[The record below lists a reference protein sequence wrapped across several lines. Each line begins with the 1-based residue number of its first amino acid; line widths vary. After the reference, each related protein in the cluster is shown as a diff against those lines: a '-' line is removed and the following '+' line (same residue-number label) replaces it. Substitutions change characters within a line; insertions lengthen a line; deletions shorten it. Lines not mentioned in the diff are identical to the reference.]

1 MIKKIR
7 MRFLIFTLFFLS
19 VLSSGA
25 ELSFLDDTPL
35 GQCGINSLYLCLKY
49 HKIDVNLKGMYST
62 IVPDSENK
70 VSLRQLADYVKNKR
84 LYIKAIIKPSVAD
97 IEQSL
102 KNDTSMIVQYAI
114 ELPDKSKFKHIVG
127 LVKPGNTILLL
138 DYPRQAQEI
147 SSEDLVKMASM
158 SDGLLVISKKPVVS
172 TAEFLNFKSLKSIGF
187 YLVLLGVTVVIAVFA
202 ISRRKHNTETE

>member
-7 MRFLIFTLFFLS
+7 MRFLIFTLFVLS
-19 VLSSGA
+19 ALSSGA
-25 ELSFLDDTPL
+25 ELSFLEDTPL

-49 HKIDVNLKGMYST
+49 HKIDVNLKEMYST
-62 IVPDSENK
+62 IVPDAENN
-70 VSLRQLADYVKNKR
+70 VSLRQLADYVKNKG
-84 LYIKAIIKPSVAD
+84 LYIKAIIKPSAAD

-114 ELPDKSKFKHIVG
+114 ELPDKSKFQHIVG
-127 LVKPGNTILLL
+127 LVKPDKTILLL

-158 SDGLLVISKKPVVS
+158 SDGLFVISPKQVVNA
-172 TAEFLNFKSLKSIGF
+172 AEFLNFKSLKSIGF
-187 YLVLLGVTVVIAVFA
+187 YLILLGMTSAIAVFA
-202 ISRRKHNTETE
+202 VSRRKHNKEAE